1 MSMMRIA
8 GGSCLKGKVKVGGS
22 KNAALPILAAALLNG
37 GVSVIENCPYL
48 ADVVAMI
55 EILQY
60 IGCKVEYDDHCAI
73 IDSGGLTDWILPDK
87 LFKELRSS
95 IVLLGPMLARMGKA
109 RFTYPGGC
117 DIGKRPIDLH
127 LKGLK
132 MLGAHIDERDGH
144 LICSADKLVG
154 NHIILGYPSV
164 GATENIM
171 LAAVMARGK
180 TIITN
185 AAREPEIWDLQC
197 FINKM
202 GGKVSGAG
210 TSIIT
215 IEGVDRLHAVHHS
228 IIPDRIVAGTYM
240 AASAITGGDIVLD
253 NINTGHMVAIIDK
266 YKDMGC
272 DILSDGNSLR
282 VKGPRCIYPVDI
294 TTLPYPGFPTDMQ
307 AITMA
312 VLTKAD
318 GISRIVETVFENR
331 FRHVNDLI
339 AMGADIMLCDKTAII
354 KGAREL
360 KGAEVKAKDLR
371 GGAALIIAALV
382 ARGVTL
388 IDDIYFVDRGYE
400 GMCDVLNNLG
410 ADVSIV
416 S

>member
-1 MSMMRIA
+1 
-8 GGSCLKGKVKVGGS
+8 
-22 KNAALPILAAALLNG
+22 
-37 GVSVIENCPYL
+37 
-48 ADVVAMI
+48 
-55 EILQY
+55 
-60 IGCKVEYDDHCAI
+60 
-73 IDSGGLTDWILPDK
+73 
-87 LFKELRSS
+87 
-95 IVLLGPMLARMGKA
+95 

-132 MLGAHIDERDGH
+132 MLGADIGEDDGH
-144 LICSADKLVG
+144 LICAADKLTG

-171 LAAVMARGK
+171 LAAVMAQGK
-180 TIITN
+180 TVITN

-215 IEGVDRLHAVHHS
+215 IEGVDRLHEVHHS

-253 NINTGHMVAIIDK
+253 NINAEHMAAIIEK

-272 DILSDGNSLR
+272 DVLLDGDSLY
-282 VKGPRCIYPVDI
+282 VKGPHRIHSVDI

-354 KGAREL
+354 KGVQEL

-371 GGAALIIAALV
+371 GGAALIVAAL
-382 ARGVTL
+382 AASGVTL

-400 GMCDVLNNLG
+400 GICDVLNNLG